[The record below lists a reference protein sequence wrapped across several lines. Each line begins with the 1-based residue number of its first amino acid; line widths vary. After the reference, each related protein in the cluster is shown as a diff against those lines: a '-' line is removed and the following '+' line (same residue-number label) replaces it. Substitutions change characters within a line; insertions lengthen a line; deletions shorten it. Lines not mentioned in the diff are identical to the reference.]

1 MQDPRLRR
9 LQSEGFQCGEKIE
22 KDDVLTFVSECIFLL
37 VVGGAMKMVLF
48 NIAPATALPSRT
60 SRCMLLHHH

>member
-1 MQDPRLRR
+1 MQAPRRRR

-22 KDDVLTFVSECIFLL
+22 KDDVLTFVSECILL

-48 NIAPATALPSRT
+48 NIAPATARPSRT
-60 SRCMLLHHH
+60 SRCMLLHHQ